1 MLPHRFTAGCTQQA
15 RRSRQNTSR
24 MRPTVVLLAFVCLF
38 STNALLSHQ
47 RALAAASD
55 LDPSFDTDGKQ
66 TTDFFGG
73 VDQAQSVA
81 LQTDGKIVV
90 AGQATQGSNTLFAL
104 ARYNPDGSLDTGF
117 GAGGKVTTSFGSG
130 DSAAYGVAIQPDG
143 KIVAVG
149 GSTGDFAVARYN
161 PDGSPDNSF
170 DVDGKV
176 TIDLRGGSDF
186 AQAVVIQPD
195 GKIVIA
201 GGTLLSGRLQFALV
215 RLNPDGSLD
224 DGFGESGMAL
234 TAFVG
239 SAAAHAVTLQ
249 PDGKIVVGGEAAADF
264 ALARYNPDGSLDTSF
279 YLGGKTVI
287 TFPGVVPGRTDSATS
302 VIIQPDGK
310 IIAGGSVQFTNNTR
324 AIGLARFNSD
334 GSLDN
339 SFDGD
344 GRTLVLDFNPSF
356 TQQQAVLAQQPDGK
370 ILAAA
375 TGSSS
380 DFALARFNLDGSLDQ
395 TFGNGGKMTTDF
407 GGTQDLARG
416 MALQSDGK
424 FVVVGLV
431 NGNFGIARYQGDT
444 PTPPVCLYG
453 VTPARQVVPV
463 VGGAGTFEVNAPN
476 GCAWNAVSNAP
487 SWLSITSPAS
497 GAGNGQIS
505 YTAAAHSGLL
515 VRTGTITVAG
525 QTFTVAQG
533 GPKVAVFV
541 VGTTSTELEA
551 ARTNLSGTGLF
562 AQVDAFL
569 LTREFAPALSDLQRY
584 NAVLYF
590 GENTFQV
597 FPTDSALVGN
607 ALADY
612 VDAGG
617 GVVIGNLSWSRLQG
631 RIATSTYSPYNT
643 PAPYGDGGQLVKLQP
658 RHPILAEVLSLAP
671 TDSIFN
677 LTLTAGAERI
687 ANWASGTPA
696 VATKQPTAGRVV
708 GLNLYPP
715 YGNDTGKV
723 IMTGLDGPR
732 LFANSMLWAA
742 NTNRAISGRI
752 IDAAGH
758 GVPGLFPTLNDEL
771 TTLTDADGNYVFF
784 PRAGGNYTVKPGGSN
799 LVFSPASH
807 TFTNLTSDQTA
818 DFTLLS
824 VMQFNTNALA
834 FNESDG
840 GASVVITRTGD
851 LSQSTTVNYST
862 VDNTADV
869 GCADTTTLP
878 GVAFAR
884 CDYATSLDTITFAP
898 GESQKTITVPL
909 INDAYVEPDQTFQL
923 VLSNPSAGAL
933 LGARSTLVITLH
945 DDDVPDAPNP
955 VFTTPFLVRQLYL
968 DFLNREP
975 EQGEPWSNVLNNCPD
990 VNNLDP
996 ASPSASCDR
1005 ITVAGSFFGA
1015 PEFRL
1020 KGLYVLNFYQVAFNG
1035 RLPAYAEIILDMRAV
1050 TGQTSAEVFQK
1061 RAQFAVA
1068 FTQRDEFRA
1077 LYDGLSNAAYVS
1089 ALLSRYGVTTIT
1101 SPDPAAPDGNQFVTL
1116 TQTELSN
1123 QLTAG
1128 TLTRARVLRA
1138 VVESREVGEREF
1150 NRAFVAM
1157 QYYGYLRRTPETSG
1171 FNSWLT
1177 YLNAHPTEYRTLT
1190 NGFLNSTEYRL
1201 RFGRPTP

>member
-1 MLPHRFTAGCTQQA
+1 MLPDRLTAGCSQQA

-38 STNALLSHQ
+38 STTALLSRQ

-55 LDPSFDTDGKQ
+55 LDSSFDTDGKQ

-104 ARYNPDGSLDTGF
+104 ARYNPDGSLDMGF

-130 DSAAYGVAIQPDG
+130 NSVAYGVAIQSDG

-149 GSTGDFAVARYN
+149 GGSNLVVARYN
-161 PDGSPDNSF
+161 GDGSPDNSF
-170 DVDGKV
+170 DGDGKL
-176 TIDLRGGSDF
+176 TIDSLGS

-201 GGTLLSGRLQFALV
+201 GGVSGQFALV
-215 RLNPDGSLD
+215 RLNPDSSLD
-224 DGFGESGMAL
+224 GSFGESGIAL

-249 PDGKIVVGGEAAADF
+249 PDGKIVVGGESNRDF
-264 ALARYNPDGSLDTSF
+264 ALARYNPDGSLDASF
-279 YLGGKTVI
+279 YLGGKVAI
-287 TFPGVVPGRTDSATS
+287 SFPDVFPTRADSVTS
-302 VIIQPDGK
+302 VLIQPDGK
-310 IIAGGSVQFTNNTR
+310 IVAGGSVQFTNNTR

-334 GSLDN
+334 GSFDN
-339 SFDGD
+339 SFGGD
-344 GRTLVLDFNPSF
+344 GRAVVLDFNTSF
-356 TQQQAVLAQQPDGK
+356 TQQVALAQQPDGK
-370 ILAAA
+370 ILAA
-375 TGSSS
+375 GSGGLP

-407 GGTQDLARG
+407 GGPQQDAARG
-416 MALQSDGK
+416 IALQSDGK

-431 NGNFGIARYQGDT
+431 NNDFGIARYQGDT
-444 PTPPVCLYG
+444 PTPVCLYG
-453 VTPARQVVPV
+453 VTPARQIVPV
-463 VGGAGTFEVNAPN
+463 GGGAGTFEVNAPN

-487 SWLSITSPAS
+487 SWLTITSPVS
-497 GAGNGQIS
+497 GTGNGQIS
-505 YTAAAHSGLL
+505 YTAAAHSGLS

-533 GPKVAVFV
+533 GPKVAVIA
-541 VGTTSTELEA
+541 GRTTSAGLEA
-551 ARTNLSGTGLF
+551 ARANLSGTGLF

-569 LTREFAPALSDLQRY
+569 LTSGHIPSLSGLQRY
-584 NAVLYF
+584 DAVLYF
-590 GENTFQV
+590 VDHTTEE
-597 FPTDSALVGN
+597 FPSDPASVGN

-617 GVVIGNLSWSRLQG
+617 GVVIGNLSWDTSTSRDGLQG

-643 PAPYGDGGQLVKLQP
+643 PAPFGNGGDLIKLQP
-658 RHPILAEVLSLAP
+658 RHPILGGVLALSA
-671 TDSIFN
+671 TGGVIFN

-715 YGNDTGKV
+715 LGNNIVAGT
-723 IMTGLDGPR
+723 DGPR
-732 LFANSMLWAA
+732 LIANSVLWAA
-742 NTNRAISGRI
+742 NTNRVISGRV

-758 GVPGLFPTLNDEL
+758 GIPGQPLTLNDEL
-771 TTLTDADGNYVFF
+771 TIRADADGNYVFF
-784 PRAGGNYTVKPGGSN
+784 PRAGGNYTVKPVDPN
-799 LVFSPASH
+799 LVFSPASR
-807 TFTNLTSDQTA
+807 TFTNLTSDQTS
-818 DFTLLS
+818 DFTVLS
-824 VMQFNTNALA
+824 VMQFNTTALTY
-834 FNESDG
+834 NESAG
-840 GASVVITRTGD
+840 SASVVITRTGD
-851 LSQSTTVNYST
+851 VSQSTSVNYST

-898 GESQKTITVPL
+898 GEAQKTITVPL
-909 INDAYVEPDQTFQL
+909 IDDAYVEPDETFQL

-933 LGARSTLVITLH
+933 LGARTTLVITIR
-945 DDDVPDAPNP
+945 DNDVPGQPNP
-955 VFTTPFLVRQLYL
+955 VFTTPFFVRQLYL

-975 EQGEPWSNVLNNCPD
+975 EPGEPWSNVLNNCPD
-990 VNNLDP
+990 VNNFDP

-1005 ITVAGSFFGA
+1005 IAVAGSFFGS

-1020 KGLYVLNFYQVAFNG
+1020 KSIYVFNFYQVAFNG

-1068 FTQRDEFRA
+1068 FTQRAEFRA
-1077 LYDGLSNAAYVS
+1077 LYDGLSDAAYVS

-1101 SPDPAAPDGNQFVTL
+1101 SPDPSAPDGNQFVTL
-1116 TQTELSN
+1116 TQAELSN
-1123 QLTAG
+1123 QLTVG

-1138 VVESREVGEREF
+1138 VVESREVGAREF
-1150 NRAFVAM
+1150 NRTFVAM

-1171 FNSWLT
+1171 FNAWLT
-1177 YLNAHPTEYRTLT
+1177 YLDAHPTESRTMT